1 MRSRLINLASC
12 YRMRSAV
19 EPLSEETY
27 SSFTFAF
34 VLLNVWCVMTFAHV
48 NDRHLVQV
56 NESLTRD
63 SMVVGRLNVIV
74 EALDHLAIDQQAF
87 LSTGEDSFQDDV
99 VASVEILELNINAL
113 NLMEAKNKSWRAL
126 PLESSRTVEQVIRT
140 VAESDGIR
148 EARGKAAAV
157 AFFAS
162 KADEVSRAKRQADQ
176 LRSDIIRSIADR
188 SSTSRFN
195 ITELESHLRDLFSN
209 KKRETVM
216 TRIGPIRG

>member
-1 MRSRLINLASC
+1 
-12 YRMRSAV
+12 V

-34 VLLNVWCVMTFAHV
+34 VLLFVWCVMTFAHV
-48 NDRHLVQV
+48 YDRHLVQA
-56 NESLTRD
+56 NESLTKD

-87 LSTGEDSFQDDV
+87 LSTGEDSFQDEV
-99 VASVEILELNINAL
+99 VASVESLELNINAL

-126 PLESSRTVEQVIRT
+126 PIELSGTVEQIIRT
-140 VAESDGIR
+140 VGESDGIR
-148 EARGKAAAV
+148 EARGKVAAV
-157 AFFAS
+157 YFFAS

-195 ITELESHLRDLFSN
+195 ITELESHLRDLFGN